1 MLTIFTTTKD
11 FIGEFDIIQKN
22 ALKSWRALSEDIE
35 IILIGESIGGQE
47 VAKNID
53 GKYLTKVKMSHENT
67 PTIGGLFEIAEANGK
82 YDILCYV
89 NADIIL
95 PGSLLNVL
103 EVLKMNKKRFLAVG
117 HRWDLDVNE
126 SIDFKRSNDTE
137 KFWSYAKNKSIQHA
151 PTGIDYFIFRKNT
164 FKNIPPLTI
173 GRPGWDNWL
182 LWKTR
187 RMRVPL
193 IDLSDG
199 IFAIHQNHSYN
210 FKGFESKNDVLSS
223 NDGLLNRQVI
233 GGNTLN
239 LLDANY
245 YYSNSSIKKNNT
257 KEFKNRNLG
266 KLPVIFPELSF
277 LLTIYKKI
285 YRRLISFKLKR
296 IFSFL

>member
-22 ALKSWRALSEDIE
+22 ALQSWRALSEDIE
-35 IILIGESIGGQE
+35 IIIIGESIGGQE
-47 VAKNID
+47 VAKNVD
-53 GKYLTKVKMSHENT
+53 GKYITKVKTSHENI
-67 PTIGGLFEIAEANGK
+67 PTIGGLFETAEANGK

-95 PGSLLNVL
+95 PGSLLYAL
-103 EVLKMNKKRFLAVG
+103 EVLKEINKRFLAVG

-126 SIDFKRSNDTE
+126 SIDFKGSNDIE
-137 KFWSYAKNKSIQHA
+137 KFWSYAKNKSIKHA

-164 FKNIPPLTI
+164 FKNIPPLAI
-173 GRPGWDNWL
+173 GRFGWDNWL
-182 LWKTR
+182 LWKAR
-187 RMRVPL
+187 RMRIPL
-193 IDLSDG
+193 IDLSNG

-210 FKGFESKNDVLSS
+210 FKGFESKNDVLNS
-223 NDGLLNRQVI
+223 NDGLLNQQEI
-233 GGNTLN
+233 GENTLN

-245 YYSNSSIKKNNT
+245 YFSKRSIKKNNS

-266 KLPVIFPELSF
+266 KLHMIFPELSF

-285 YRRLISFKLKR
+285 YRRLISLKLKR
-296 IFSFL
+296 VFSLL

>member
-1 MLTIFTTTKD
+1 MITIFTTTKD

-95 PGSLLNVL
+95 PESILNVI
-103 EVLKMNKKRFLAVG
+103 EVLKKNKKRFLAVG
-117 HRWDLDVNE
+117 HRWDLDINE

-137 KFWSYAKNKSIQHA
+137 KFWSYAKNKSIKHA

-193 IDLSDG
+193 IDLSDR

-223 NDGLLNRQVI
+223 NDSSLNLQVI
-233 GGNTLN
+233 GENTLN

-245 YYSNSSIKKNNT
+245 KINNGKIKKNNDPA
-257 KEFKNRNLG
+257 FINRNLG
-266 KLPVIFPELSF
+266 KLPIIFPELSSI
-277 LLTIYKKI
+277 LTLYKKI
-285 YRRLISFKLKR
+285 YRRFYHPLIKN
-296 IFSFL
+296 